1 MSSHNC
7 PRCGAPLPPPT
18 GRGRPRIWC
27 SGTCRV
33 LAYQERQAAARGT
46 AAVKTVEV
54 RRESVREVSR
64 PFTTEQALQ
73 RVLDDP
79 GALQRVFSAVA
90 WRAARGHLDPQT
102 AEVVRPHTHHLAAH
116 LVGTR
121 LPAAPTGASAGGTKP
136 TPPPCS
142 TPPAPPRR
150 CCADSSTSP
159 GKTPSPTPATTAPPS
174 RSPPWT
180 ASSSTAA
187 SSPSRPSAAPVSP
200 GRAPSARG
208 VCAFRCR
215 HRTTGIVSM

>member
-18 GRGRPRIWC
+18 GWGRPRIWC

-46 AAVKTVEV
+46 AAIKAVEV

-102 AEVVRPHTHHLAAH
+102 AEAVRPHTHHLAAH
-116 LVGTR
+116 LTGTR
-121 LPAAPTGASAGGTKP
+121 LPAAPTGASAGGHE
-136 TPPPCS
+136 
-142 TPPAPPRR
+142 AN
-150 CCADSSTSP
+150 
-159 GKTPSPTPATTAPPS
+159 
-174 RSPPWT
+174 
-180 ASSSTAA
+180 TAA
-187 SSPSRPSAAPVSP
+187 VLDSPRAAAEVLRGLVDLARKDAFAHPRYHRAAQQVSAL
-200 GRAPSARG
+200 ARELL
-208 VCAFRCR
+208 
-215 HRTTGIVSM
+215 HRRQLP